1 MELKAYP
8 SHISLQIMM
17 VEPYIYEMTD
27 NSVYIDEITS
37 QHAYLPSYVS
47 ELGRSVD
54 SDANLSIA
62 RRLFSTLVCGG
73 LEEMVEPASC
83 TRGEAQSQSMP

>member
-1 MELKAYP
+1 ML
-8 SHISLQIMM
+8 
-17 VEPYIYEMTD
+17 VEPYICEMTD

-37 QHAYLPSYVS
+37 RYAYLPSYVS

-62 RRLFSTLVCGG
+62 RRLFFEAGFVGVWRI
-73 LEEMVEPASC
+73 MV
-83 TRGEAQSQSMP
+83 